1 MKKRVTPQDPPDL
14 DHYLRLFAPYAAELK
29 DFSSRNEREY
39 GARFA
44 FLFRQVV
51 KLLLIPSPL
60 NQRIPQ
66 PFILVARRFLEQDSG
81 TVRHFSY
88 EDNRHSFLSD
98 LFDWLQIYQRGR
110 KLQQMGRTE

>member
-1 MKKRVTPQDPPDL
+1 MVKAVQEKAPDL
-14 DHYLRLFAPYAAELK
+14 DQYLRLVEPYAEDLK
-29 DFSSRNEREY
+29 DFSSRQDTEY

-51 KLLLIPSPL
+51 NLLVIPCAL
-60 NQRIPQ
+60 NERIPQ
-66 PFILVARRFLEQDSG
+66 PFILVARRFLERDHD

-98 LFDWLQIYQRGR
+98 LYDWLQIHQRGR
-110 KLQQMGRTE
+110 KLREVGRD